1 MNNLNY
7 VGSVSTLS
15 NGRKPMLNYGA
26 TTYSEE
32 QNKLYNALLVGRN
45 AFTKQ
50 EWYELNQKKKSKIV
64 KRFKKAQVILNQMKQ
79 EALLNTSIVAI
90 KSKNKI
96 AQGLLD
102 IINTVSEGIQP
113 DPEFICT
120 MSFKDLGITK
130 DHRVERFLS
139 EGLLPP
145 NFNEL

>member
-64 KRFKKAQVILNQMKQ
+64 KRFKKTQVILNQMKQ

-90 KSKNKI
+90 KSKNK
-96 AQGLLD
+96 
-102 IINTVSEGIQP
+102 
-113 DPEFICT
+113 
-120 MSFKDLGITK
+120 
-130 DHRVERFLS
+130 
-139 EGLLPP
+139 
-145 NFNEL
+145 